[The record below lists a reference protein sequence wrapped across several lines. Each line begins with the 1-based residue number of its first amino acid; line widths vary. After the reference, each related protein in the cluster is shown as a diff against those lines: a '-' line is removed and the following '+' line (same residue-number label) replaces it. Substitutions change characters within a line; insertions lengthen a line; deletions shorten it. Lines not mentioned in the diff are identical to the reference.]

1 LTQQYSSLEQ
11 KLKNNDYKS
20 YYDYLEDLK
29 LFEGFVIDEGPVGPN
44 REAII
49 YQHMVR
55 FLEEAS
61 EVFVNSLLHENEMQG
76 TLKDEMQKSK
86 DAEICDIKEEMLSQK
101 NTYMKKISGL
111 ETHTVEMEAKIQI
124 KDQTISNLKNEN
136 TTLEK

>member
-1 LTQQYSSLEQ
+1 MTQQYSSLEQ